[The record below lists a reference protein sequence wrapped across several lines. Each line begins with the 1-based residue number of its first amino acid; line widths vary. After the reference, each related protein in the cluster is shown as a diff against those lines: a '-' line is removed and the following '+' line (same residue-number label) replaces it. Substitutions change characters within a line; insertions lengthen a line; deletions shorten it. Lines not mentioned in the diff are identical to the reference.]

1 MPDRVRVRA
10 PTEANWH
17 GMSHMLEG
25 FQLADVPIII
35 AAIDPCYSC
44 TDRAIHLVGDG
55 VNQLTDWEQI
65 RLMGIEQYKA
75 RGIDPSA
82 IKIREF

>member
-10 PTEANWH
+10 PSEANWH
-17 GMSHMLEG
+17 GMSYMLEG

-44 TDRAIHLVGDG
+44 TDRAINLIDG
-55 VNQLTDWEQI
+55 GGAQLASWDQV
-65 RLMGIEQYKA
+65 RLFGIEQYKK
-75 RGIDPSA
+75 RGVDPGS
-82 IKIREF
+82 IRIRQF